1 MSANDPTDLHRR
13 HQSFRGVVMPTAHKS
28 KSNLIRDVVT
38 IGILGLLGLTVVSL
52 YYQIY
57 SLKAELKAELALA
70 KGSVADERLMSLQ
83 REVSQIRQD
92 QSSAA
97 SKLARLEDRLSAVS
111 QPTLPLSNIL
121 MQITAVEG
129 KLIREFLVKL
139 NGLDPRVEAGYKVG
153 DRIPNDKL
161 LDFSLLLTE
170 KLPKLKNTRYTID
183 EKSSIIIVSEENR
196 VVAILSTAN

>member
-1 MSANDPTDLHRR
+1 MA
-13 HQSFRGVVMPTAHKS
+13 TAD
-28 KSNLIRDVVT
+28 KSNLFSKLFRDIGKPGARIAPT
-38 IGILGLLGLTVVSL
+38 TMLAIGILVLLGLVAGGFLLHSRLDKLET
-52 YYQIY
+52 
-57 SLKAELKAELALA
+57 ELAFA
-70 KGSVADERLMSLQ
+70 KGGVESTNERLMSLQ
-83 REVSQIRQD
+83 REVSQIQQD

-111 QPTLPLSNIL
+111 QPGVSQPIPPLNNIL

-129 KLIREFLVKL
+129 KLIREFLVNL

-161 LDFSLLLTE
+161 LDFSLLLVE
-170 KLPKLKNTRYTID
+170 KVPKLKNTRYTID

>member
-1 MSANDPTDLHRR
+1 
-13 HQSFRGVVMPTAHKS
+13 MPTAHES
-28 KSNLIRDVVT
+28 KSNLIRDAVT
-38 IGILGLLGLTVVSL
+38 IGILGLLGLIVVSL
-52 YYQIY
+52 YYQLY
-57 SLKAELKAELALA
+57 NLKTELKAELALA
-70 KGSVADERLMSLQ
+70 KGSGTHERLMSLQ
-83 REVSQIRQD
+83 REVSQIRQE

-97 SKLARLEDRLSAVS
+97 SKLARLEDRWSAVS
-111 QPTLPLSNIL
+111 QPGVSQPTPPLNSIL
-121 MQITAVEG
+121 VRITAAEG

-161 LDFSLLLTE
+161 LDFSILLTE

>member
-1 MSANDPTDLHRR
+1 M
-13 HQSFRGVVMPTAHKS
+13 
-28 KSNLIRDVVT
+28 RDVFT
-38 IGILGLLGLTVVSL
+38 IGILGLLGLIVVSL
-52 YYQIY
+52 YYQLY
-57 SLKAELKAELALA
+57 SLKAELKAELAPA
-70 KGSVADERLMSLQ
+70 KGSVTDERLMNLQ

-111 QPTLPLSNIL
+111 QPGVSQPTLPLNNIL
-121 MQITAVEG
+121 TQITAIEG
-129 KLIREFLVKL
+129 KLIREFLAKL

-183 EKSSIIIVSEENR
+183 EKNSIIIVSEENR

>member
-1 MSANDPTDLHRR
+1 
-13 HQSFRGVVMPTAHKS
+13 MPTAHKS
-28 KSNLIRDVVT
+28 KSNLMRDVFT
-38 IGILGLLGLTVVSL
+38 IGILGLLGLIVVSL
-52 YYQIY
+52 YYQLY
-57 SLKAELKAELALA
+57 SLKAELKAELAPA
-70 KGSVADERLMSLQ
+70 KGSVTDERLMSLQ

-111 QPTLPLSNIL
+111 QPGVSQPTLPLNNIL
-121 MQITAVEG
+121 MQITAIEG
-129 KLIREFLVKL
+129 KLIREFLAKL

-183 EKSSIIIVSEENR
+183 EKNSIIIVSEENR